1 MVRRAPRRQ
10 DRQHG
15 GVRRREEIQGMTM
28 STAPAATLRV
38 MGLLQAYSRRDNA
51 ERELRA
57 CQRALEEDLEI
68 IDRCCEME
76 VRHNLE
82 NRVRQAGARL
92 DAAHGRRGSG
102 LRHEPRRRL
111 PQALWTHGG

>member
-1 MVRRAPRRQ
+1 MP
-10 DRQHG
+10 
-15 GVRRREEIQGMTM
+15 M

-38 MGLLQAYSRRDNA
+38 MGLLQAYSRRDDA

-57 CQRALEEDLEI
+57 CQTALEEDLAI

-82 NRVRQAGARL
+82 NRIRQAGARL
-92 DAAHGRRGSG
+92 NEAHGRRGSG
-102 LRHEPRRRL
+102 LRHEPRRRI
-111 PQALWTHGG
+111 PQVLWTHGG

>member
-1 MVRRAPRRQ
+1 
-10 DRQHG
+10 
-15 GVRRREEIQGMTM
+15 MTM
-28 STAPAATLRV
+28 STAPAATIRV
-38 MGLLQAYSRRDNA
+38 MGLLNAYARRDQAERA

-57 CQRALEEDLEI
+57 CQEALEEDLEI

-82 NRVRQAGARL
+82 NRIRQASAHL
-92 DAAHGRRGSG
+92 KEVHGRRGSG